1 MNTVLYQFLNEPHRL
16 KCKLMEIDQR
26 VEELRESMLPRAI
39 CYDKDS
45 VMSSPDDKMIKH
57 IQRIEPL
64 AKRRKLIEGEYE
76 KAYREVSRALDKL
89 TPKQAIVMRL
99 KYIDRKSNSDIAG
112 AYGVSRRRVRQ
123 ICEESYEILLDIA
136 LTSTLK
142 YDIL

>member
-16 KCKLMEIDQR
+16 KCKLIEIDNQI
-26 VEELRESMLPRAI
+26 EELRASMLPGAI
-39 CYDKDS
+39 RYDKDS
-45 VMSSPDDKMIKH
+45 VMSSPDDPMIKYAE
-57 IQRIEPL
+57 RMEPL
-64 AKRRKLIEGEYE
+64 TKRRALIEREY
-76 KAYREVSRALDKL
+76 KIAYREVSRALDML
-89 TPKQAIVMRL
+89 APKRAVVMRL